1 MSAPDRDMRSSALD
15 AARSAL
21 ESGDLDTA
29 EERIRLAI
37 KEDNRNAVA
46 HAYHA
51 EILAAKGRLDGAVK
65 AYENAVALKPENAIL
80 WNGLG
85 LAYFRARRLEDALAV
100 LNRAASLQP
109 DMPEIQ
115 NNLGNPFQGDRRP
128 KTGNSVL

>member
-1 MSAPDRDMRSSALD
+1 MSRSPLD

-51 EILAAKGRLDGAVK
+51 EILSAKGAPDAAVK
-65 AYENAVALKPENAIL
+65 AYEIAVALKPENAIL
-80 WNGLG
+80 LNGLG
-85 LAYFRARRLEDALAV
+85 LAHFRAHRLGDALA
-100 LNRAASLQP
+100 A
-109 DMPEIQ
+109 
-115 NNLGNPFQGDRRP
+115 
-128 KTGNSVL
+128 